1 MDQYRAMA
9 LFAEVVGQGSMT
21 AAARALRMTPSAVS
35 QQLRQLEQS
44 LGVTLLH
51 RTTRKLT
58 LTEAGARFHEG
69 CAAMV
74 AAAQSAEQALA
85 RLRDAPEGELRLAA
99 PVGMGPRIAP
109 ALAPLLVAHPALT
122 LRLFIDDTPIDLV
135 EQRIDLA
142 LRVGSFADSS
152 HVARRIGSL
161 PRVVVASPAYL
172 ARRGWPAHPQE
183 LGQHDWLVM
192 QPRSAGPVMIEL
204 HPEAGGEAAQALR
217 VEGRAV
223 SSNQLSLQYLCEAGL
238 GLAVMVVPDIRDA
251 LREGRLVRVL
261 PGWRLEDFPIYAVT
275 PRRDEQPAKV
285 RYALD
290 ALHAALGGAT
300 SAHMAGAVLG

>member
-1 MDQYRAMA
+1 MDRYRAMA
-9 LFAEVVGQGSMT
+9 LFAEVVGRGSMT

-74 AAAQSAEQALA
+74 AAAHSAEQALA

-99 PVGMGPRIAP
+99 PVGLGPRIAP

-161 PRVVVASPAYL
+161 PRVLVASPAYL

-183 LGQHDWLVM
+183 LAQHDWLVM

-204 HPEAGGEAAQALR
+204 HPDAGEAAQALR
-217 VEGRAV
+217 IEGRAV
-223 SSNQLSLQYLCEAGL
+223 STNQLSLQYLCEAGL
-238 GLAVMVVPDIRDA
+238 GLAVMVVPDIPDA

-300 SAHMAGAVLG
+300 SAHTAGAALG

>member
-1 MDQYRAMA
+1 MDRYRAMA
-9 LFAEVVGQGSMT
+9 LFAEVISRGSMT
-21 AAARALRMTPSAVS
+21 AAARELGMTPSAVS

-74 AAAQSAEQALA
+74 AAAQGAEQALA

-99 PVGMGPRIAP
+99 PVGLGPRIAP
-109 ALAPLLVAHPALT
+109 ALAPLLVAHPALS

-142 LRVGSFADSS
+142 LRVGTFADSS

-161 PRVVVASPAYL
+161 PRVLVAAPAYL
-172 ARRGWPAHPQE
+172 ARRGWPSHPRD
-183 LGQHDWLVM
+183 LAAHDWLVM
-192 QPRSAGPVMIEL
+192 QPRTSGPSIVEL
-204 HPEAGGEAAQALR
+204 APEEGGDAAQALR
-217 VEGRAV
+217 IEGRAV
-223 SSNQLSLQYLCEAGL
+223 SSNQLSLQSLCEAGL
-238 GLAVMVVPDIRDA
+238 GLSVMVVPDIA
-251 LREGRLVRVL
+251 ASLREGRLVRVL
-261 PGWRLEDFPIYAVT
+261 PGWRLADFAVYAVT

-285 RYALD
+285 RHALD
-290 ALHAALGGAT
+290 ALHAALGGET
-300 SAHMAGAVLG
+300 SGHGEGASLV